1 MEDFFESDFFQNMC
15 KNKLMY
21 DLKYELSPLIEK
33 WFDKVLENNTLFIFD
48 EPCKGD
54 FYDIFAIGKVD
65 GMIVGETI
73 TGAEKHIGGTR
84 HTLGP
89 YPLSD
94 LLAMY
99 DAHEKLKAGEG
110 HADYSRDY
118 SSVKFR
124 LEIG

>member
-84 HTLGP
+84 HTLGT

-99 DAHEKLKAGEG
+99 DAHKKLKAGEG
-110 HADYSRDY
+110 HFDDSRDY